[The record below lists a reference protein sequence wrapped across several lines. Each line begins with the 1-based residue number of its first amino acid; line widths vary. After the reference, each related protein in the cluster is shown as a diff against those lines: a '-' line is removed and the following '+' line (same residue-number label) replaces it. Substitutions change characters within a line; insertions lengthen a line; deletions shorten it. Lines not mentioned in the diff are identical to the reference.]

1 MSGLFRLPNDLR
13 RLRALFI
20 DPGSESGDPRFIIP
34 LVFGE
39 LNGLQWRRV
48 RPGGDLE
55 RPTLPIPWMVIV
67 DDRAAGALGP
77 TSFDAGTLQWL
88 FADAFKI
95 AIDAAEPEMEL
106 YEYFVEEGLK
116 RSRILIVQTVES
128 RRAVWREF
136 TRENCDLYGVAEIAP
151 VRNDSDLRFIST
163 VTRFDRQA
171 DDPTR
176 NRT

>member
-1 MSGLFRLPNDLR
+1 MSGLFRLPDDLR

-20 DPGSESGDPRFIIP
+20 DLGSESGDPRFIIP

-55 RPTLPIPWMVIV
+55 RPTLPIPWMVMV

-95 AIDAAEPEMEL
+95 AIDAAEPQMEL

-128 RRAVWREF
+128 R
-136 TRENCDLYGVAEIAP
+136 ENSRHTPRRVVPI
-151 VRNDSDLRFIST
+151 RNDPDRCRAY
-163 VTRFDRQA
+163 VTRFEGRSA
-171 DDPTR
+171 PR
-176 NRT
+176 R

>member
-1 MSGLFRLPNDLR
+1 MSGLFRLPDDLR
-13 RLRALFI
+13 RLRALMI
-20 DPGSESGDPRFIIP
+20 DLGSESDDPRFIIP

-55 RPTLPIPWMVIV
+55 RPTLPIAWVVIV
-67 DDRAAGALGP
+67 DDRAPGALGP

-95 AIDAAEPEMEL
+95 AIDAAEPQMEL

-128 RRAVWREF
+128 RLGVWREF
-136 TRENCDLYGVAEIAP
+136 SRQNSELHEIAEVVP
-151 VRNDSDLRFIST
+151 IGNDPDRCRAY
-163 VTRFDRQA
+163 VTRFEGRS
-171 DDPTR
+171 PPR
-176 NRT
+176 R